1 MSKTTDILKTIQ
13 PQPHEQ
19 WNGNLDHRKT
29 IRSHRAE
36 IEFLKAKL
44 ADSLDRVEE
53 LESKLDFAI
62 LHKSKAEVELLER
75 DRDLFEVNR
84 KLEDK
89 SILLRAALAEL
100 QRMDKQLGEVRG

>member
-1 MSKTTDILKTIQ
+1 MSQLTDVLKSIQ
-13 PQPHEQ
+13 QKPHEQ

-44 ADSLDRVEE
+44 ADSLDRVEG

-75 DRDLFEVNR
+75 ERELFEVNR